1 MRHLLEYLLLTLLP
15 NFGFCLSLAS
25 QDCVKAPR
33 ANGCSEELLPVTSV
47 PLQDLEQ
54 VRTNVVAATVR
65 TPSQVGLPS
74 SSKQTLPPLPLPRDS
89 IASPANDSS
98 ESNDGYRAAAY
109 YVNWVSDNRAP
120 T

>member
-54 VRTNVVAATVR
+54 VRTNVV
-65 TPSQVGLPS
+65 
-74 SSKQTLPPLPLPRDS
+74 
-89 IASPANDSS
+89 DSS